1 MQSGN
6 YREPSLTQTISNPH
20 RQAETLISVENILVA
35 AVTYL
40 ISDERRANINNKI
53 KQEINW
59 HQAANC
65 LKNPKVIAHRACR
78 LLKHNSYYQC
88 YELLVNLFHI
98 YITAKPLYKMVQC

>member
-6 YREPSLTQTISNPH
+6 YREPSLTQTISSPH

-98 YITAKPLYKMVQC
+98 YITAKPLYKIVQC